1 MYKKIVKNEI
11 ELEYKIE
18 RKNIKN
24 LNLKVKP
31 NKKVS
36 ISVPIE
42 YPDEKIKE
50 FILKKFEWIEKNINT
65 NYDNAKE
72 NINFKSG
79 ETIFLLG
86 KQYKLLIKP
95 DLFNIIELK
104 GKMLIIHIKEKYID
118 SYKYISKIYEK
129 WLKDYSYAIIY
140 EVLENYISKV
150 NINIDFPE
158 LEIRK
163 MEKRWGSCIR
173 KTNKIIVNSRLIK
186 TPICCIEYV
195 ILHELT
201 HFKYIN
207 HDKNFYNFINIYMP
221 DWKKRKEILDE
232 EFVGIL

>member
-79 ETIFLLG
+79 ETIFL
-86 KQYKLLIKP
+86 Y
-95 DLFNIIELK
+95 
-104 GKMLIIHIKEKYID
+104 IIH
-118 SYKYISKIYEK
+118 
-129 WLKDYSYAIIY
+129 L
-140 EVLENYISKV
+140 
-150 NINIDFPE
+150 
-158 LEIRK
+158 
-163 MEKRWGSCIR
+163 
-173 KTNKIIVNSRLIK
+173 
-186 TPICCIEYV
+186 
-195 ILHELT
+195 
-201 HFKYIN
+201 
-207 HDKNFYNFINIYMP
+207 
-221 DWKKRKEILDE
+221 
-232 EFVGIL
+232 